1 LEATRP
7 SDSTE
12 ASPHAGSER
21 PAAIEDHP
29 DRIKVVSSPALER
42 LLIAAPIAVGIV
54 LAVGIFIGGYSL
66 ADPMLV
72 SGFLAVIAALVIF
85 QGFARRIPDAF
96 ERLRAREVVRAVD
109 QAKFVEFQRST
120 TRLLNHPASIV
131 AGVVFVVFAL
141 ARFAL
146 TAEGIGGFLANL
158 GTGYAPYV
166 AEVVGEAS
174 LGFVLGLILWRMLIV
189 AVQVRDL
196 GDRFEL
202 RLQLNH
208 PDKCGGFRPLGD
220 LCLWNALLVSVPA
233 IYLGFWIVLG
243 PTLKDAAGHLLYG
256 ARYFELHAVFLGILA
271 VLAPVTFIAPL
282 WTIHLEMLRE
292 STRLR
297 VEVDQVG
304 QQIDRLSRELL
315 ERSEEMSADEA
326 AAKAHD
332 LEIRQD
338 SYKRTEH
345 IPTWPIDVSLA
356 LRFGTSQVIP
366 LLGLTGLSKPVVDA
380 IGRFGSFITP
390 S

>member
-1 LEATRP
+1 MQL
-7 SDSTE
+7 TE
-12 ASPHAGSER
+12 KQL
-21 PAAIEDHP
+21 AI
-29 DRIKVVSSPALER
+29 
-42 LLIAAPIAVGIV
+42 
-54 LAVGIFIGGYSL
+54 
-66 ADPMLV
+66 M
-72 SGFLAVIAALVIF
+72 
-85 QGFARRIPDAF
+85 
-96 ERLRAREVVRAVD
+96 
-109 QAKFVEFQRST
+109 
-120 TRLLNHPASIV
+120 
-131 AGVVFVVFAL
+131 
-141 ARFAL
+141 
-146 TAEGIGGFLANL
+146 
-158 GTGYAPYV
+158 
-166 AEVVGEAS
+166 
-174 LGFVLGLILWRMLIV
+174 
-189 AVQVRDL
+189 
-196 GDRFEL
+196 
-202 RLQLNH
+202 
-208 PDKCGGFRPLGD
+208 
-220 LCLWNALLVSVPA
+220 
-233 IYLGFWIVLG
+233 
-243 PTLKDAAGHLLYG
+243 DAAGHLLYG